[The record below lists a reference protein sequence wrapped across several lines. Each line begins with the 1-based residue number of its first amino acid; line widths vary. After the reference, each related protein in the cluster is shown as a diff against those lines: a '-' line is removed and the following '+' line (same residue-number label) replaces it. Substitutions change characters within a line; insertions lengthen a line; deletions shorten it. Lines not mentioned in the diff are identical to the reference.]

1 MFHGARHAFGA
12 PSQHS
17 FWFSPILKSRTKN
30 HTVSQTQVAA
40 AAECIDVVLLQT
52 RMVMRAPGT
61 IPTPELSIFIGRYPF
76 HSRGRPSKQTQV
88 QFPRSAATFNLHRC
102 RITVKTENITLTD
115 TTFATTQLSGQYRC
129 AILDSPMSEHTPP
142 IRCTNWEAAHLSLL
156 CTHCF
161 QVSQKGN
168 TALELSARCTF
179 SERSLYFRPSSANTL
194 KVVLSNGSKPQT
206 CTPFLLINTI
216 QELKQGDHSSDCN
229 NWPR

>member
-40 AAECIDVVLLQT
+40 AAGCIDVVLLQT

-61 IPTPELSIFIGRYPF
+61 IPTPELSIFIGRYPL

-161 QVSQKGN
+161 QVSQRVTQRWSSVPAVHSQN
-168 TALELSARCTF
+168 A
-179 SERSLYFRPSSANTL
+179 PSIFVHPQQTL
-194 KVVLSNGSKPQT
+194 
-206 CTPFLLINTI
+206 
-216 QELKQGDHSSDCN
+216 
-229 NWPR
+229 